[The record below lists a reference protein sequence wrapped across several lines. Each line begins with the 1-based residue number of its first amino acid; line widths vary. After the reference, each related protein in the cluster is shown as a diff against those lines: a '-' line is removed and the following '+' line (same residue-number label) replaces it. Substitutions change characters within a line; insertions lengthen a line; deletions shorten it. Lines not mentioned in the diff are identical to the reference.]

1 MVHINHVNLN
11 PKSHLLMNITKKN
24 QIITTGAIMSENE
37 CKRYFLGS

>member
-1 MVHINHVNLN
+1 MVHNKSCKFK
-11 PKSHLLMNITKKN
+11 PKVSSSYEHNKKN